1 MPHVERNDEGRDVW
15 VLDGTPFSSPGL
27 TAVAGW
33 PEPFPAGPKTYE
45 ECHPASYDADARLRY
60 MDEVGIWA
68 QVLYPNVAGFGSQRF
83 LKIRDDELKL
93 VCVRAYNDFLR
104 DWASADARRLLTIM
118 TMPFW
123 DIDEAVKE
131 VERNVDKGHR
141 GILFT
146 GEPHR
151 FGLPYLGEAHW
162 DPLWSI
168 AQEAQLPIHFHIG
181 SGEMTSSFGPER
193 IARYG
198 TAATYAYTSVEMFL
212 KNGLQCAD
220 LITSGVLPRFPDLK
234 FVSVESGIGW
244 IPFVLEAAD
253 HSYLEGRPGRKSEW
267 ELLPSEYF
275 ARQVYST
282 LLVRAGGADQAP
294 RGDPGRAHP
303 LRDRLPAPDLPLRQR
318 AREDRDQPRRRHR
331 RAAPADPLGER
342 GRALRRGGAGQS
354 SVTRAPKADGSDSDV
369 VLPHIS
375 TCDHDQSS
383 ARPWRPTGAGKPSRC
398 TRRSSTVRALF
409 RPSRAATSWA
419 STSSSPSVSSTIE
432 SLLPSGSRSLD
443 ARRR

>member
-1 MPHVERNDEGRDVW
+1 MTQLIIDADTHLTEPPDVWTTRVPARYLDEVPHVERNDEGRDVW

-83 LKIRDDELKL
+83 LNIRDDDLKL

-168 AQEAQLPIHFHIG
+168 AQEARLPIHFHIG

-220 LITSGVLPRFPDLK
+220 LITSGVLPRFPDLD

-253 HSYLEGRPGRKSEW
+253 HSYLEGRPGRTSEW

-275 ARQVYST
+275 DQVYSCYWFET
-282 LLVRAGGADQAP
+282 AATTSMLEALPYERILFETDFPHPTCLYGNGHEKIETSLAGATDEQ
-294 RGDPGRAHP
+294 
-303 LRDRLPAPDLPLRQR
+303 
-318 AREDRDQPRRRHR
+318 RRRILWAN
-331 RAAPADPLGER
+331 AAELYGVE
-342 GRALRRGGAGQS
+342 
-354 SVTRAPKADGSDSDV
+354 APV
-369 VLPHIS
+369 
-375 TCDHDQSS
+375 
-383 ARPWRPTGAGKPSRC
+383 
-398 TRRSSTVRALF
+398 
-409 RPSRAATSWA
+409 SRA
-419 STSSSPSVSSTIE
+419 
-432 SLLPSGSRSLD
+432 
-443 ARRR
+443 

>member
-1 MPHVERNDEGRDVW
+1 VG
-15 VLDGTPFSSPGL
+15 GT
-27 TAVAGW
+27 AAAGW
-33 PEPFPAGPKTYE
+33 PEPFPSAPATYE
-45 ECHPASYDADARLRY
+45 ECHPAAYDAHARLAY
-60 MDEVGIWA
+60 MDTAGIWA

-83 LKIRDDELKL
+83 LSIPDDELKL

-168 AQEAQLPIHFHIG
+168 AQEARLPIHFHIG

-220 LITSGVLPRFPDLK
+220 LITSGVLPRFPDLD

-253 HSYLEGRPGRKSEW
+253 HSYLEGRPGRTSEW

-282 LLVRAGGADQAP
+282 YWFEQVAPSKLLGEIPVEHILFETDFPHPTCLYGNVHEKIETSLAGATDEQ
-294 RGDPGRAHP
+294 
-303 LRDRLPAPDLPLRQR
+303 
-318 AREDRDQPRRRHR
+318 RRRILWAN
-331 RAAPADPLGER
+331 AAELYGVE
-342 GRALRRGGAGQS
+342 
-354 SVTRAPKADGSDSDV
+354 APV
-369 VLPHIS
+369 
-375 TCDHDQSS
+375 
-383 ARPWRPTGAGKPSRC
+383 
-398 TRRSSTVRALF
+398 
-409 RPSRAATSWA
+409 SRA
-419 STSSSPSVSSTIE
+419 
-432 SLLPSGSRSLD
+432 
-443 ARRR
+443 